1 MPVVLITCVCRV
13 KGGASEKDLYLPSAS
28 LIEYSFGL
36 SPQNSAI
43 GRLPIS
49 SLNLRVTRALSLLY
63 SGCSGGK
70 FEKSNCSATCFFFC
84 ISAKKSL
91 ERTSYT
97 KESVSE

>member
-13 KGGASEKDLYLPSAS
+13 KGGGASEKDLPSAS

-49 SLNLRVTRALSLLY
+49 SLNLRVTRALSLL
-63 SGCSGGK
+63 
-70 FEKSNCSATCFFFC
+70 
-84 ISAKKSL
+84 
-91 ERTSYT
+91 
-97 KESVSE
+97 